1 MDKKA
6 FSHHIVVGDFNA
18 RTGVRSINENMK
30 CMGPLGTGNRNEREE
45 KDSWILVKK
54 TTW

>member
-6 FSHHIVVGDFNA
+6 FSHHIVMADINA
-18 RTGVRSINENMK
+18 RTGMRNINENIK
-30 CMGPLGTGNRNEREE
+30 CMGPLGTGNRNEREK
-45 KDSWILVKK
+45 KDSWILIKK